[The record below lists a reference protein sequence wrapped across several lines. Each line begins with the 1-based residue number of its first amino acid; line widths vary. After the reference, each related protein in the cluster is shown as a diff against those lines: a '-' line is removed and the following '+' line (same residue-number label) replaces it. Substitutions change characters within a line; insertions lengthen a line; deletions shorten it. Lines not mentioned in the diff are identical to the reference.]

1 MEDVVFGLS
10 HYQLIGIILSN
21 VFPIELCILIARFLK
36 LSDFENSRKSYLED
50 YLRYDK
56 IVPTKKKEKMD
67 PIVRY
72 MWFTHARWKNKP
84 KLFPS
89 FNLRPYLN
97 DYGFGQKYDSVTK
110 QLKNFMNDYESG
122 SQFHPVFGSF
132 MEVAPYLLN
141 RARKRRSN
149 YAFQEVGDAIWFTFL
164 GHNQIQNTFEE
175 VPTNVVISNTVQMNK
190 QEAKRM
196 IKKSKKKKKILKDI
210 HGDFTKKNV
219 KMRFPKENKKMNRMS
234 YKNSCR

>member
-72 MWFTHARWKNKP
+72 MWLTHLRWAGTKTKP
-84 KLFPS
+84 NLFPS

-97 DYGFGQKYDSVTK
+97 DSGFGQKYDSVIQ
-110 QLKNFMNDYESG
+110 QLKNFMSDYEFKNRI
-122 SQFHPVFGSF
+122 QIGSF
-132 MEVAPYLLN
+132 MEVAPYLLS
-141 RARKRRSN
+141 RSRQRRSN
-149 YAFQEVGDAIWFTFL
+149 YFQEENGIWFTF
-164 GHNQIQNTFEE
+164 HNQIQNTFAE
-175 VPTNVVISNTVQMNK
+175 VATNVVISDTVEMNK

-196 IKKSKKKKKILKDI
+196 IKKSKKKKKALKDI

-219 KMRFPKENKKMNRMS
+219 KKRFPKENKKMNRMS

>member
-56 IVPTKKKEKMD
+56 IVPTKKKEKTD
-67 PIVRY
+67 PIIRY
-72 MWFTHARWKNKP
+72 MWILRRYQTRKTKP
-84 KLFPS
+84 ILFPS

-97 DYGFGQKYDSVTK
+97 DSGFGQKYDLVTK
-110 QLKNFMNDYESG
+110 QLKTFIRDYEFG
-122 SQFHPVFGSF
+122 TLHRIGSF

-141 RARKRRSN
+141 RARKRGSN
-149 YAFQEVGDAIWFTFL
+149 NALQGGNGIWFTF
-164 GHNQIQNTFEE
+164 HNQIPTTIPE
-175 VPTNVVISNTVQMNK
+175 VAINEVISNTVQMNK

-196 IKKSKKKKKILKDI
+196 IKKSKKKKKALKDI

-219 KMRFPKENKKMNRMS
+219 KKRFPKENKKMNRMS

>member
-21 VFPIELCILIARFLK
+21 VYPIELCILIARFLK

-56 IVPTKKKEKMD
+56 IVPEKKKENMD
-67 PIVRY
+67 PIIRY
-72 MWFTHARWKNKP
+72 MWITHARWQKNKP

-97 DYGFGQKYDSVTK
+97 DSGFGQKYDSVIK
-110 QLKNFMNDYESG
+110 QLKTFMNDYEFKNSLQIG
-122 SQFHPVFGSF
+122 PF
-132 MEVAPYLLN
+132 MEVAPYLLS
-141 RARKRRSN
+141 RSRQGRSN
-149 YAFQEVGDAIWFTFL
+149 YGYLEGDNGMWFTF
-164 GHNQIQNTFEE
+164 HNQIQNTIPE
-175 VPTNVVISNTVQMNK
+175 VAINEVISNTIEMNK

-196 IKKSKKKKKILKDI
+196 IKKSKKKKKALKDI

-219 KMRFPKENKKMNRMS
+219 KKRLSKENKKMNRMS

>member
-72 MWFTHARWKNKP
+72 MWFTHSRWKNKP

-97 DYGFGQKYDSVTK
+97 DSGFGQKYDSVIQ
-110 QLKNFMNDYESG
+110 QLKNFMSDYEFG
-122 SQFHPVFGSF
+122 TLHRIGSF

-149 YAFQEVGDAIWFTFL
+149 YAFQGEHGIWFTFH
-164 GHNQIQNTFEE
+164 GQVQNTIPE
-175 VPTNVVISNTVQMNK
+175 VAINEVISDTVEMNK